1 MKDERNTVYQ
11 RLQRVQQ
18 KLEVPKTLW
27 NDFSKFNYRSAE
39 GILKAVKPLLAEE
52 GLALFMRDEVVNV
65 GAFNYVKS
73 TAMLVV
79 ETEGLSPA
87 IDAHIEVSAFAR
99 EPLEKK
105 GMDASQISGASSSYA
120 RKYALCG
127 LFAIDD
133 GIDNDALPPSSKGK
147 QYSNK
152 TAPAQNQN
160 AGGEVKQGGY
170 KVDFKVVRKQIDDAK
185 SVDELTVIWT
195 MLADPKTKKVPDYVE
210 KYLKEHFTKK
220 KEELMKGETQNADES
235 KVVTANN

>member
-1 MKDERNTVYQ
+1 MKDERETVYSK
-11 RLQRVQQ
+11 LQRVQQ
-18 KLEVPKTLW
+18 KLEVPKTLH
-27 NDFSKFNYRSAE
+27 NDFGGFNYRSAE
-39 GILKAVKPLLAEE
+39 GILKAVKPLLEEE
-52 GLALFMRDEVVNV
+52 GLTLFMKDEVVNV
-65 GAFNYVKS
+65 GAFNYIKATVC
-73 TAMLVV
+73 VV
-79 ETEGLSPA
+79 DKTQGLSSA
-87 IDAHIEVSAFAR
+87 VDANVTVTAYAR

-133 GIDNDALPPSSKGK
+133 GIDNDALPPSNGKGK

-152 TAPAQNQN
+152 NASAS

-170 KVDFKVVRKQIDDAK
+170 KVDFKAIRKQIDDAK

-195 MLADPKTKKVPDYVE
+195 MLADPKTKKVPDYVD

-220 KEELMKGETQNADES
+220 KEELMKGADNASES